1 MRGSLLCVALL
12 LAVLSTSGPAG
23 CVNVRGG
30 TDGRQEAGGLNAE
43 RRGKFFSI
51 FNIISF
57 PNNVCNST
65 TDKTGIF
72 LFLNS
77 KMLFCFLSRKPTEG
91 ES

>member
-1 MRGSLLCVALL
+1 MIGSLLCVALL

-72 LFLNS
+72 YFEIAKCS
-77 KMLFCFLSRKPTEG
+77 FVF
-91 ES
+91 